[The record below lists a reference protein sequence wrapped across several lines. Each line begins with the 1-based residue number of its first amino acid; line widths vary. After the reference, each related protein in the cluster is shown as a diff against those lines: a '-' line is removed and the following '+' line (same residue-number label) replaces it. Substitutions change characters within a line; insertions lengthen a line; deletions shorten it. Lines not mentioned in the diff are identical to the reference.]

1 MDIQNFLEIQ
11 IKLKKEFSRKQN
23 VAEKKGEQKDSIE
36 NNKKLND
43 IILHGMLSSVS
54 NRIFES

>member
-43 IILHGMLSSVS
+43 IILHGMWSSVS